1 MMTKILIVEDDPS
14 HLEILRRH
22 LERCGHEVEGTESA
36 EQALS
41 RFSRFAPHLVLSDL
55 RMPGMSGFDLL
66 RKLKADAADVT
77 VVLMTAF
84 DDMQTAIDAMKEG
97 AYDYLVKPLDLERLE
112 AIVDSAFDQRRR
124 NGGKGTG
131 GRKEGQPEAPELA
144 ANDLIGRHPTMIDV
158 FKTIGRVAPSAA
170 PVLIRGETGTG
181 KELIARTIHQNST
194 RAEKP
199 FISVNC
205 ASLPE
210 TLLESELFGHVRG
223 AFTGAHTDRKG
234 RFEMAGRGTIFLDE
248 IGDTTLAF
256 QAKLLRV
263 LQEKE
268 YYPVGGEEPRRS
280 EARVLAATHQPVEK
294 LVQGGTFR
302 EDLYFRLRVVEI
314 VVPPLRERREDIP
327 LLARHLVAKAARLD
341 DRPPPRLPDDVVRRL
356 VIHDWPGNVRE
367 LENTLMRAVVLAGG
381 DSLTPGHLDFG
392 PGSALVSGGNGATS
406 LAGGGSGR
414 PAPELD
420 AVLEMAERDHVQR
433 VLASTGGHK
442 SRSAEILQISR
453 GRLDRLIEKYGL
465 VVGV

>member
-1 MMTKILIVEDDPS
+1 MTTNILIVEDDPS
-14 HLEILRRH
+14 HLEILKRH
-22 LERCGHEVEGTESA
+22 LERCGYRVEAAESA

-66 RKLKADAADVT
+66 RKLKSDAPDVA

-84 DDMQTAIDAMKEG
+84 DDMQTAIDAMKDG

-112 AIVDSAFDQRRR
+112 AIIDGALEQRRR
-124 NGGKGTG
+124 NGDHRAAAGS
-131 GRKEGQPEAPELA
+131 PEAEPPPLA
-144 ANDLIGRHPTMIDV
+144 SNNLIGRHPAMIHV
-158 FKTIGRVAPSAA
+158 FKVIGRVSASSA

-181 KELIARTIHQNST
+181 KELIARTIHENSS
-194 RAEKP
+194 RAKLP

-223 AFTGAHTDRKG
+223 AFTGAQSDRKG
-234 RFEMAGRGTIFLDE
+234 RFEMAGGGTIFLDE
-248 IGDTTLAF
+248 IGDTSPAF

-263 LQEKE
+263 LQERE
-268 YYPVGGEEPRRS
+268 YYPVGGEDPRRS
-280 EARVLAATHQPVEK
+280 EARVLAATHQPIEQ
-294 LVQGGTFR
+294 LVREGAFR

-327 LLARHLVAKAARLD
+327 LLARHLVAKAAKLA
-341 DRPPPRLPDDVVRRL
+341 DRPTLRLPDDVIRRL

-381 DSLTPGHLDFG
+381 DSLTPDHLDFG
-392 PGSALVSGGNGATS
+392 AGSALLGAGTNGAGGT
-406 LAGGGSGR
+406 GGSG
-414 PAPELD
+414 ELD
-420 AVLEMAERDHVQR
+420 RVLEMAEKAHVQQ

-442 SRSAEILQISR
+442 SRSAEILRISR
-453 GRLDRLIEKYGL
+453 GRLDRLIEKHGL
-465 VVGV
+465 VVNVS

>member
-1 MMTKILIVEDDPS
+1 MISKILIVEDDPS

-22 LERCGHEVEGTESA
+22 LERCGHEVEATESA

-41 RFSRFAPHLVLSDL
+41 RFNRFAPHLVLSDL

-112 AIVDSAFDQRRR
+112 AIVDSALDQRRR
-124 NGGKGTG
+124 SGGNGTG
-131 GRKEGQPEAPELA
+131 GRKNAQPEAPELA

-158 FKTIGRVAPSAA
+158 FKIIGRVAPSAA

-223 AFTGAHTDRKG
+223 AFTGAHADRKG

-381 DSLTPGHLDFG
+381 DSLTPDHLDFG
-392 PGSALVSGGNGATS
+392 AGSALLGGGKGVTS
-406 LAGGGSGR
+406 TAGGGSGR

>member
-1 MMTKILIVEDDPS
+1 MTTNILIVEDDPS
-14 HLEILRRH
+14 HLEILQRH
-22 LERCGHEVEGTESA
+22 LERCGHRVEAAESA

-55 RMPGMSGFDLL
+55 RMPGMSGFELL
-66 RKLKADAADVT
+66 RKLKSDAPDVA

-84 DDMQTAIDAMKEG
+84 DDMQTAIDAMKDG

-112 AIVDSAFDQRRR
+112 AIIHGALEQRRR
-124 NGGKGTG
+124 NGDQ
-131 GRKEGQPEAPELA
+131 RAAARPAEPEPPPLA
-144 ANDLIGRHPTMIDV
+144 SNDLIGRHPTMIDV
-158 FKTIGRVAPSAA
+158 FKVIGRVSASAA

-181 KELIARTIHQNST
+181 KELIARTIHENSS
-194 RAEKP
+194 RAKLP

-223 AFTGAHTDRKG
+223 AFTGAHGDRKG
-234 RFEMAGRGTIFLDE
+234 RFEMAGGGTIFLDE
-248 IGDTTLAF
+248 IGDTSPAF

-263 LQEKE
+263 LQERE
-268 YYPVGGEEPRRS
+268 YYPVGGEDPRRS
-280 EARVLAATHQPVEK
+280 EARVLAATHQPIER
-294 LVQGGTFR
+294 LVRDGKFR

-327 LLARHLVAKAARLD
+327 LLARHLVAKAAKLA
-341 DRPPPRLPDDVVRRL
+341 DRPTLRLPDDVIRRL

-381 DSLTPGHLDFG
+381 DSLTPDHLDFG
-392 PGSALVSGGNGATS
+392 AGSALLGTGTNGAGGT
-406 LAGGGSGR
+406 GGSG
-414 PAPELD
+414 ELD
-420 AVLEMAERDHVQR
+420 HVLEMAEKAHVQR

-453 GRLDRLIEKYGL
+453 GRLDRLIEKHGL
-465 VVGV
+465 VVNVS

>member
-1 MMTKILIVEDDPS
+1 MSARILIAEDDAS

-22 LERCGHEVEGTESA
+22 LERGGYQVEAADSA
-36 EQALS
+36 EQALA
-41 RFSRFAPHLVLSDL
+41 RFSRFAPDLVLSDL

-66 RKLKADAADVT
+66 RKLKSDAPDVV
-77 VVLMTAF
+77 VVLMTAY
-84 DDMQTAIDAMKEG
+84 DDMQTAIDAMKDG
-97 AYDYLVKPLDLERLE
+97 AYDYLVKPLDLDRLE
-112 AIVDSAFDQRRR
+112 SILDAALEQRRR
-124 NGGKGTG
+124 NGGGP
-131 GRKEGQPEAPELA
+131 GRGKKAEPEPPPLA
-144 ANDLIGRHPTMIDV
+144 ANDLIGRHPRMVDV
-158 FKTIGRVAPSAA
+158 FKTIGKVAPSSA

-194 RAEKP
+194 RAQKP

-223 AFTGAHTDRKG
+223 AFTGAQADRKG
-234 RFEMAGRGTIFLDE
+234 RFELAGEGTIFLDE

-268 YYPVGGEEPRRS
+268 YYPVGGEEPRHS
-280 EARVLAATHQPVEK
+280 EARVLAATHQPIER
-294 LVQGGTFR
+294 LVQAGRFR

-327 LLARHLVAKAARLD
+327 LLARHLVAKAARMA
-341 DRPPPRLPDDVVRRL
+341 DRPAPRLPDDVVRRL
-356 VIHDWPGNVRE
+356 VIHEWPGNVRE

-381 DSLTPGHLDFG
+381 DSLTPDHLDFG
-392 PGSALVSGGNGATS
+392 PGSVLTGGPGHAGNGDQGS
-406 LAGGGSGR
+406 AGAESH
-414 PAPELD
+414 ELD
-420 AVLEMAERDHVQR
+420 MVLEMAERDHVQR

-442 SRSAEILQISR
+442 SRSAELLRISR
-453 GRLDRLIEKYGL
+453 GRLDRLIEKHGL

>member
-1 MMTKILIVEDDPS
+1 MSAHILVIEDDPS

-22 LERCGHEVEGTESA
+22 LERVGYVVEPAESA

-41 RFSRFAPHLVLSDL
+41 RFSRFDPDLVLSDL
-55 RMPGMSGFDLL
+55 RMPGMSGFELL
-66 RKLKADAADVT
+66 RKLRVDGGDVT
-77 VVLMTAF
+77 VVIMTAY

-112 AIVDSAFDQRRR
+112 AIIESALEQRRR
-124 NGGKGTG
+124 NGGRS
-131 GRKEGQPEAPELA
+131 GRRKQAEPEAPDLA
-144 ANDLIGRHPTMIDV
+144 SDGLIGRHPKMVDV

-170 PVLIRGETGTG
+170 PILIRGETGTG

-194 RAEKP
+194 RSAQP
-199 FISVNC
+199 FITVNC

-223 AFTGAHTDRKG
+223 AFTGAQSDRKG
-234 RFEMAGRGTIFLDE
+234 RFELAGQGTIFLDE
-248 IGDTTLAF
+248 IGDIAPAF
-256 QAKLLRV
+256 QSKLLRV

-268 YYPVGGEEPRRS
+268 FYPVGGEEPRRS
-280 EARVLAATHQPVEK
+280 EARVLAATHQPVER
-294 LVQGGTFR
+294 LVKEGKFR

-327 LLARHLVAKAARLD
+327 ALARHLVAQAARLA

-367 LENTLMRAVVLAGG
+367 LENTLMRAVVLCGG
-381 DSLTPGHLDFG
+381 DTLTPDHLDFG
-392 PGSALVSGGNGATS
+392 PGSVLVGGGAGSDGSGNGVTD
-406 LAGGGSGR
+406 
-414 PAPELD
+414 LD

-442 SRSAEILQISR
+442 SRSAELLRISR
-453 GRLDRLIEKYGL
+453 GRLDRLIEKHGL
-465 VVGV
+465 VVHV

>member
-1 MMTKILIVEDDPS
+1 MTTNILIVEDDPS
-14 HLEILRRH
+14 HLEILQRH
-22 LERCGHEVEGTESA
+22 LERCGYRVEAAESA

-55 RMPGMSGFDLL
+55 RMPGMSGFELL
-66 RKLKADAADVT
+66 RKLKADAPDVA

-84 DDMQTAIDAMKEG
+84 DDMQTAIDAMKDG

-112 AIVDSAFDQRRR
+112 AIIHGALEQRRR
-124 NGGKGTG
+124 NGDQRSAAAKAS
-131 GRKEGQPEAPELA
+131 ELEQPALSS
-144 ANDLIGRHPTMIDV
+144 NNLIGRHPAMIYV
-158 FKTIGRVAPSAA
+158 FKVIGRVAASSA

-181 KELIARTIHQNST
+181 KELIARTIHENSS
-194 RAEKP
+194 RAKLP

-223 AFTGAHTDRKG
+223 AFTGAQSDRKG
-234 RFEMAGRGTIFLDE
+234 RFEMAGGGTIFLDE
-248 IGDTTLAF
+248 IGDTSPAF

-263 LQEKE
+263 LQERE

-280 EARVLAATHQPVEK
+280 EARVLAATHQPIER
-294 LVQGGTFR
+294 LVHNGEFR

-327 LLARHLVAKAARLD
+327 VLARHLVAKAAKLT
-341 DRPPPRLPDDVVRRL
+341 DRPPLRLPDDVIRRL

-367 LENTLMRAVVLAGG
+367 LENALMRAVVLAGG
-381 DSLTPGHLDFG
+381 DSLTPDHLDFG
-392 PGSALVSGGNGATS
+392 AGSALIGAGTDGANGA
-406 LAGGGSGR
+406 GGSG
-414 PAPELD
+414 ELD
-420 AVLEMAERDHVQR
+420 RVLEMAEKAHVQR
-433 VLASTGGHK
+433 VLATTGGHK

-453 GRLDRLIEKYGL
+453 GRLDRLIEKHAL
-465 VVGV
+465 VVNVS

>member
-1 MMTKILIVEDDPS
+1 MPAHILIVEDDPS

-22 LERCGHEVEGTESA
+22 LERSGYRVEAAESA

-41 RFSRFAPHLVLSDL
+41 RFSRFDPQLVLSDL
-55 RMPGMSGFDLL
+55 RMPGMTGSELL
-66 RKLKADAADVT
+66 RKLKADAPDVA
-77 VVLMTAF
+77 VVLMTAY
-84 DDMQTAIDAMKEG
+84 DDMQTAIDAMKDG

-112 AIVDSAFDQRRR
+112 AIIHSALDQHRR
-124 NGGKGTG
+124 NDDRRTS
-131 GRKEGQPEAPELA
+131 RKAPEPEPPPLA
-144 ANDLIGRHPTMIDV
+144 TNNLIGRHPRMVDV
-158 FKTIGRVAPSAA
+158 FKVIGRVAASSA

-181 KELIARTIHQNST
+181 KELIARTIHENSS
-194 RAEKP
+194 RARLP

-223 AFTGAHTDRKG
+223 AFTGAHGDRKG
-234 RFEMAGRGTIFLDE
+234 RFEMAGAGTIFLDE
-248 IGDTTLAF
+248 IGDTSPAF

-263 LQEKE
+263 LQERE

-280 EARVLAATHQPVEK
+280 EARVLAATHQPMEQ
-294 LVQGGTFR
+294 LVRDGEFR

-327 LLARHLVAKAARLD
+327 LLARHLVAKAAKLVE
-341 DRPPPRLPDDVVRRL
+341 RPVPRLPDDVVRRL

-381 DSLTPGHLDFG
+381 DSLTPDHLDFG
-392 PGSALVSGGNGATS
+392 PGNA
-406 LAGGGSGR
+406 LAGDDFDAGARPGGSG
-414 PAPELD
+414 ELD
-420 AVLEMAERDHVQR
+420 HVLEMAEKAHVQR

-442 SRSAEILQISR
+442 SRSADILQISR
-453 GRLDRLIEKYGL
+453 GRLDRLIEKHGL
-465 VVGV
+465 VVSLT

>member
-1 MMTKILIVEDDPS
+1 MSAHILIVEDDPS

-22 LERCGHEVEGTESA
+22 LERSGYTVEAAESA

-41 RFSRFAPHLVLSDL
+41 RFSRFEPELVLSDL

-66 RKLKADAADVT
+66 RKLKADAPDVT

-97 AYDYLVKPLDLERLE
+97 AYDYLVKPLELDRLE
-112 AIVDSAFDQRRR
+112 AIVEGALEQRRR
-124 NGGKGTG
+124 NGRHAGN
-131 GRKEGQPEAPELA
+131 GQKASPEPSPLNAS
-144 ANDLIGRHPTMIDV
+144 DLIGRHPRMVDV
-158 FKTIGRVAPSAA
+158 FKTIGRVAPSSA
-170 PVLIRGETGTG
+170 PILIRGETGTG
-181 KELIARTIHQNST
+181 KELIARTIHQNSN
-194 RAEKP
+194 RATKP

-223 AFTGAHTDRKG
+223 AFTGAQSDRKG
-234 RFEMAGRGTIFLDE
+234 RFEMAGEGTIFLDE
-248 IGDTTLAF
+248 IGDTTPAF

-268 YYPVGGEEPRRS
+268 FYPVGGEDPRRS
-280 EARVLAATHQPVEK
+280 EARVLAATHQPIEK
-294 LVQGGTFR
+294 LVQAGRFR

-327 LLARHLVAKAARLD
+327 LLARHLVTKAAQLA
-341 DRPPPRLPDDVVRRL
+341 DRPTPRLPDDVIRHL

-367 LENTLMRAVVLAGG
+367 LENTIMRAVVLAGG
-381 DSLTPGHLDFG
+381 DTLTPDLLDFG
-392 PGSALVSGGNGATS
+392 PGSVLVGGGGNGADD
-406 LAGGGSGR
+406 GGGTGSH
-414 PAPELD
+414 ELD
-420 AVLEMAERDHVQR
+420 MVLEMAERDHVQR

-442 SRSAEILQISR
+442 SRSAELLRISR
-453 GRLDRLIEKYGL
+453 GRLDRLIEKHGL
-465 VVGV
+465 VVNV